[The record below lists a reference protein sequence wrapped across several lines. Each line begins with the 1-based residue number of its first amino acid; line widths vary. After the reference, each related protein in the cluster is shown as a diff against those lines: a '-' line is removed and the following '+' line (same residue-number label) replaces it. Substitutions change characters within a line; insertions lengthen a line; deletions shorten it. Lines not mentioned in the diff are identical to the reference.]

1 MFSKQMIVAALALLY
16 PLVTTPSQTVS
27 AAWPFLAA
35 AESDTSEV
43 EDAIEAQPA
52 SEGHLDVEPL
62 EPDASDEAEVTEE
75 EAEESPVER
84 PDVSVELGPDQQVLD
99 LRTAEEIAL
108 DSNPDLQAVA
118 ERVEQAKQRVRQAQA
133 LWYPFLDVTGSVSK
147 TYLAERDYRNA
158 RNAASQPFVSAFV
171 SSTQARWT
179 GGIRSYVG
187 WVNSILAGTPSS
199 VFPAPVGS
207 GLLGL
212 TQDAAT
218 FGLQAGAARERIDES
233 FESYR
238 MSVVASWIVFNG
250 FERKFAV
257 AETKFGLKET
267 DAAYR
272 ESQRLLLSAVAQA
285 FYAAQ
290 LGRENIAI
298 AEADEAF
305 NMRQL
310 VEAKARRQKGTGSK
324 SDVLNFEVRVNGARA
339 SLIRAHQDYHTAL
352 IALAELLAF
361 EGSEFPEDYVLA
373 ELASESLQDLEPP
386 PARALVNLAKVNRP
400 DLEQSE
406 YQVERTRATIGRSRA
421 PFYPTVTAS
430 AAKVA
435 ERSRNADFRED
446 DFATS
451 LGIDVRYN
459 LFAGGGNL
467 ARLREAKSANRE
479 AERILYS
486 TELAVSS
493 EVLQSAEDLIA
504 AQQQLVLQRANAVFV
519 AENRDLVEKEFEAGV
534 ASLVR
539 LNEAQRDLIAAQA
552 NLALARV
559 QLQLAWHNLRTA
571 TAETLGEHGLTGE
584 ES

>member
-1 MFSKQMIVAALALLY
+1 MFTKQLIVASLAFLF
-16 PLVTTPSQTVS
+16 PLIAPPGPQNNGETDSIHAAAGEEPVQANGAEDAKSEVPDTAVESAEDSDS
-27 AAWPFLAA
+27 AAGPKTDVEVAP
-35 AESDTSEV
+35 V
-43 EDAIEAQPA
+43 EDADKQILDLHTAQAIALEGNPGLHAA
-52 SEGHLDVEPL
+52 SE
-62 EPDASDEAEVTEE
+62 
-75 EAEESPVER
+75 
-84 PDVSVELGPDQQVLD
+84 
-99 LRTAEEIAL
+99 
-108 DSNPDLQAVA
+108 
-118 ERVEQAKQRVRQAQA
+118 RVFQAKQRVKQAQA
-133 LWYPFLDVTGSVSK
+133 LWYPFLDVNGSISQ
-147 TYLAERDYRNA
+147 TYLAERDFDA
-158 RNAASQPFVSAFV
+158 AKKAASQPYVSAFV

-187 WVNSILAGTPSS
+187 WVNTILAGGGISATP
-199 VFPAPVGS
+199 VPVGT

-212 TQDAAT
+212 AQDATT
-218 FGLQAGAARERIDES
+218 FGIQAASGRESVNKS
-233 FESYR
+233 FESYQ
-238 MSVVASWIVFNG
+238 MSVVASWTVFNG
-250 FERKFAV
+250 FERKFSV
-257 AETKFGLKET
+257 AETKFGAQET
-267 DAAYR
+267 EAAFR
-272 ESQRLLLSAVAQA
+272 EAQRLLLSAVAQT

-290 LGRENIAI
+290 LGRENISI

-310 VEAKARRQKGTGSK
+310 VEAKARRRKGTGSK

-352 IALAELLAF
+352 IALSELLAF
-361 EGSEFPEDYVLA
+361 EGSEFPEDFVLA

-386 PARALVNLAKVNRP
+386 AGRALVDLAKTNRP
-400 DLEQSE
+400 DLEQSQH
-406 YQVERTRATIGRSRA
+406 QVDRTRATIGRRRA
-421 PFYPTVTAS
+421 PFYPSVFAS

-435 ERSRNADFRED
+435 QRSNNAEFRED

-451 LGIDVRYN
+451 LGLDLRYS
-459 LFAGGGNL
+459 LFAGGGNV
-467 ARLREAKSANRE
+467 ARLREAKSQNRE

-486 TELAVSS
+486 TELQVASD
-493 EVLQSAEDLIA
+493 VLQSVEDLVA

-571 TAETLGEHGLTGE
+571 TAETLGDHAVVDE

>member
-1 MFSKQMIVAALALLY
+1 MFSKQLIVAALAFLY
-16 PLVTTPSQTVS
+16 PLVAPPNVTGSDSP
-27 AAWPFLAA
+27 LRIAA
-35 AESDTSEV
+35 AETEQELDADSNDEPIVETDKDGDTADDSDTKTEV
-43 EDAIEAQPA
+43 EVT
-52 SEGHLDVEPL
+52 VEP
-62 EPDASDEAEVTEE
+62 
-75 EAEESPVER
+75 
-84 PDVSVELGPDQQVLD
+84 GPDQQILD
-99 LRTAEEIAL
+99 LHTAQAIAL
-108 DSNPDLQAVA
+108 EANPSLQATA
-118 ERVEQAKQRVRQAQA
+118 ERVEQAKQRVRQARA
-133 LWYPFLDVTGSVSK
+133 LWYPFLDVTGSATK
-147 TYLAERDYRNA
+147 TYLAERDYRDAKNSVS
-158 RNAASQPFVSAFV
+158 RPFVSAFV

-187 WVNSILAGTPSS
+187 WVNSILAGGPVSVTP
-199 VFPAPVGS
+199 VPVGT
-207 GLLGL
+207 GMLGL

-218 FGLQAGAARERIDES
+218 FGLQAGAARNRIDES

-250 FERKFAV
+250 FERKFSV
-257 AETKFGLKET
+257 AESKFGLKES

-272 ESQRLLLSAVAQA
+272 EAQRLLLSAVAQT

-339 SLIRAHQDYHTAL
+339 SLIRAHQDFHTAL
-352 IALAELLAF
+352 IALSELLAF

-373 ELASESLQDLEPP
+373 ELASESLEDLEPP
-386 PARALVNLAKVNRP
+386 AGRALVDLAELNRP
-400 DLEQSE
+400 DLEQSQ
-406 YQVERTRATIGRSRA
+406 YQVERTRATIGRRRA
-421 PFYPTVTAS
+421 PFYPSVTTS

-435 ERSRNADFRED
+435 ERSNNAEFRED
-446 DFATS
+446 DFSTS
-451 LGIDVRYN
+451 LGLDIRYN
-459 LFAGGGNL
+459 LFAGGGNV
-467 ARLREAKSANRE
+467 ARLREAKSQNRE
-479 AERILYS
+479 AERILHS
-486 TELAVSS
+486 TELQVAS
-493 EVLQSAEDLIA
+493 EVLQSAEDLVA

-571 TAETLGEHGLTGE
+571 TAETLGDHAVAE
-584 ES
+584 ED